1 MKHKRGGVRMGKS
14 TMILGA
20 VLALLVMAAG
30 LFLMGGTL
38 SAKLDVMTATGSD
51 YPKAYA
57 SIVRIVESDT
67 AVQRFS
73 EPLPADPAG
82 CRLED
87 VTITLN
93 NRGLFDAEWVSVSV
107 DGAPGDIAVYS
118 IAGEGGTIPAR
129 GTGTVNLKLVSNA
142 GGTGTRTYR
151 LQYYVYGMKR
161 TISVRQSGNE

>member
-1 MKHKRGGVRMGKS
+1 MKHKRGGVRMEKS
-14 TMILGA
+14 TITLGA
-20 VLALLVMAAG
+20 VLALLVTAAG
-30 LFLMGGTL
+30 LFLLGGTL
-38 SAKLDVMTATGSD
+38 SAKLDVMTATASD

-57 SIVRIVESDT
+57 SIARIVESDT
-67 AVQRFS
+67 AIQRFS

-129 GTGTVNLKLVSNA
+129 GTGTVNLKLVANA
-142 GGTGTRTYR
+142 GSTGTRTYH

-161 TISVRQSGNE
+161 TVSVTQDGVE